1 MDELLPEFLA
11 ETLEGLAEADR
22 ALLHLERAPGDQA
35 ILAILFR
42 TIHTI
47 KGSSAFLPL
56 PRLGRLAHAAED
68 VLAALRDGT
77 LTADPAAVSTVFA
90 AIDRIRMIVEA
101 LDSTGAEPVGED
113 GALIADLGA
122 LAERE
127 GAPLPAQAAETP
139 EPAAGRSQAG
149 QTIRVNVSVIETLM
163 ALVSE
168 LVLTRNQLIQL
179 ARGGEDSRFEG
190 ALQRLSHL
198 TSDLQEGVMK
208 TRMQPIGH
216 IRDTLSRA
224 VRDLAQELGK
234 RIELVMVGA
243 NTDLDRQVLDLM
255 RDPLIHMVR
264 NSADHGLEDTE
275 GRKAAG
281 KPSTGRITLNAYH
294 EGGHVV
300 IEVADDGAGLQT
312 GRIRARAIAQGLAT
326 EDELAGM
333 TEAQIQRFILK
344 PGFTTAPRVSIV
356 SGRGVGMDVVRA
368 NIERIGGSIALHSVA
383 GRGTT
388 FTIRIPL
395 TLAIIAALIVEAR
408 GERFAIP
415 QLSVLEL
422 LRLGRGDEAAGRAT
436 GPSLETVDGAPMLRL
451 RDNLLPL
458 VHLGD
463 VLRMEGPA
471 LDPADM
477 TIVVL
482 SVSSVNTAVLGL
494 VVDRVFDTEEIVV
507 KPVSPLLRHISV
519 FGGKTILGDGAVI
532 MILEPN
538 GVVRAL
544 GLGGAAQ
551 RQRPAAPAMT
561 ETERSGDLSAI
572 LLFRPT
578 ADAPP
583 AAVPLGLVARIEDMP
598 LDRIETSSGRP
609 ITQYRGHLMPLVA
622 VDPAHLSRTGKV
634 PVLVFADRHRSMG
647 LIVHEVLDVV
657 HQKLVIE
664 LSAARPGLLG
674 TAVIDG
680 RVTDVIDAGYWL
692 VQAWQD
698 WFLHERSHQTMG
710 KRLLVVEDS
719 AFFRQLLVPML
730 AAAGYDVT
738 AVDSAARALMLRD
751 EAHVLFDA
759 IISDVGMPDMDGLA
773 FAKRVRESGPWQ
785 TTPLLA
791 LSGRFTEAD
800 AARGRAAGFNEYL
813 RKLDRETLL
822 ITLQRYTGA
831 TAMLPA

>member
-1 MDELLPEFLA
+1 MDELLPDFLS

-22 ALLHLERAPGDQA
+22 ALLHLERSPGDQA

-68 VLAALRDGT
+68 VLVALRDGA
-77 LTADPAAVSTVFA
+77 LVADPAVVSAVFGA
-90 AIDRIRMIVEA
+90 ADRIRMIVEA
-101 LDSTGAEPVGED
+101 LSNTGDEPAGED
-113 GALIADLGA
+113 DAMIAELGAVAQRGGAPAATLIAEA
-122 LAERE
+122 
-127 GAPLPAQAAETP
+127 PAQPTGP
-139 EPAAGRSQAG
+139 SPAA
-149 QTIRVNVSVIETLM
+149 QTIRVNVGVIDTLM

-168 LVLTRNQLIQL
+168 LVLTRNQLVQL
-179 ARGGEDSRFEG
+179 ARGREESRFDG
-190 ALQRLSHL
+190 ALQRLSNL
-198 TSDLQEGVMK
+198 TSDLQGGVMK

-216 IRDTLSRA
+216 IRDTLSRV
-224 VRDLAQELGK
+224 VRDLGQELGK

-243 NTDLDRQVLDLM
+243 STELDRQVLDLM

-264 NSADHGLEDTE
+264 NSADHGLEDE
-275 GRKAAG
+275 AGRQAGG
-281 KPSTGRITLNAYH
+281 KPVTGRITLNAYH

-300 IEVADDGAGLQT
+300 IEVGDDGAGLQT
-312 GRIRARAIAQGLAT
+312 GRIRARALAQGLAT

-333 TEAQIQRFILK
+333 TEAEIQRFILK

-368 NIERIGGSIALHSVA
+368 NIERIGGSIALQSRA
-383 GRGTT
+383 GRGTV

-415 QLSVLEL
+415 QRCVLEL
-422 LRLGRGDEAAGRAT
+422 LRFGRGDKAAGQGT
-436 GPSLETVDGAPMLRL
+436 GPAVETVDGAPMLRL

-458 VHLGD
+458 AHLGD
-463 VLRMEGPA
+463 VLRLDGPA

-482 SVSSVNTAVLGL
+482 SVGPVNTAVLGL
-494 VVDRVFDTEEIVV
+494 VVDQVFDTEEIVV
-507 KPVSPLLRHISV
+507 KPVSSLLRHITV
-519 FGGKTILGDGAVI
+519 FGGKTILGDGSII

-544 GLGGAAQ
+544 GLGAATQ
-551 RQRPAAPAMT
+551 RQRPAPAAMS
-561 ETERSGDLSAI
+561 ETERSGDLSAM

-578 ADAPP
+578 ADAAP

-622 VDPAHLSRTGKV
+622 VDPAHLTRTGKV
-634 PVLVFADRHRSMG
+634 PVLVFAHRHRSMG
-647 LIVHEVLDVV
+647 LIVHEVVDVV
-657 HQKLVIE
+657 QQKLVIE

-698 WFLHERSHQTMG
+698 WFIHEPSHQTIG

-751 EAHVLFDA
+751 EAHALFDA
-759 IISDVGMPDMDGLA
+759 IISDVGMPDMDGLS
-773 FAKRVRESGPWQ
+773 FARRVRESGPWQ
-785 TTPLLA
+785 ATPLLA

-800 AARGRAAGFNEYL
+800 AERGRAAGFSDYL

-822 ITLQRYTGA
+822 IALQRCIGAVTLQ
-831 TAMLPA
+831 PA